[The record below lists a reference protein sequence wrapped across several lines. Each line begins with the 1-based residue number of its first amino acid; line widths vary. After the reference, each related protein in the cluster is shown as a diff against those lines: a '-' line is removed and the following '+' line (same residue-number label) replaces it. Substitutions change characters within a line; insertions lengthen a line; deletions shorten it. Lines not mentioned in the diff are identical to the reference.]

1 MQVAR
6 PKLAS
11 AAMTSMTIN
20 GEALRF
26 DLDPATPLLWALR
39 DAANLTGAKYGCDSG
54 ECGACTVIVDQRAVT
69 SCSIAIGSLEGAEVI
84 TIEGL
89 SPSRSHPIQQAWA
102 AEQVSQCGFCEPGV
116 ILAIAAL
123 LKANPRSSDAEIEA
137 LPNICRCGIG
147 PRMKR
152 AVARA
157 SMAMTGG
164 DSLAAIAREAAAQPS
179 IATTQRFSNGSSG
192 ESQIPVQ

>member
-1 MQVAR
+1 
-6 PKLAS
+6 
-11 AAMTSMTIN
+11 MTSMTIN

-39 DAANLTGAKYGCDSG
+39 DAANMTGTKYGCDSG

-69 SCSIAIGSLEGAEVI
+69 SCSVTIGALEGAEVI

-89 SPSRSHPIQQAWA
+89 SPGRAHPIQQAWA
-102 AEQVSQCGFCEPGV
+102 VEQVSQCGFCEPGL

-123 LKANPRSSDAEIEA
+123 LKANPRPSEAEIDA

-152 AVARA
+152 AIARA
-157 SMAMTGG
+157 SIAMTGA
-164 DSLAAIAREAAAQPS
+164 DSLQSLAPKSAPQPS
-179 IATTQRFSNGSSG
+179 VAPQ
-192 ESQIPVQ
+192 